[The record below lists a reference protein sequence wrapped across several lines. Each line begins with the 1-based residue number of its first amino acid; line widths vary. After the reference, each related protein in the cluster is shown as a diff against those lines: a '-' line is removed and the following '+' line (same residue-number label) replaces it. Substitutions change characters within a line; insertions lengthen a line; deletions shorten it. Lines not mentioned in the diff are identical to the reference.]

1 LVIKSVR
8 CRRGAF
14 KIVVSQAFR
23 EGRDQ
28 HVAETRA
35 SVEIVPI
42 AQDHIES
49 FHRALDS
56 VARERRYLSFLEAPP
71 LESVRAFVLD
81 NIKQGCPELVAVSA
95 GQVVGWCDIVPKPR
109 PIYAHVGV
117 LGMGLL
123 PEFRGRGLGDR
134 LIRQTLAAARAF
146 RLNRVEL
153 SVRENNAG
161 AVALYKRVGFEVEGL
176 QRNATKVDGAYE
188 NVVLMAILF

>member
-1 LVIKSVR
+1 M
-8 CRRGAF
+8 
-14 KIVVSQAFR
+14 
-23 EGRDQ
+23 
-28 HVAETRA
+28 A

-49 FHRALDS
+49 FHRALDF

-71 LESVRAFVLD
+71 LEAVRAFVLD
-81 NIKQGCPELVAVSA
+81 NISHGYPQMVAVSA
-95 GQVVGWCDIVPKPR
+95 GRVVGWCDVVPKPR

-123 PEFRGRGLGDR
+123 PEYRGQGLGDR

-146 RLNRVEL
+146 GLTRVEL
-153 SVRENNAG
+153 SVRESNAG
-161 AVALYKRVGFEVEGL
+161 AIALYNRVGFEIEGL
-176 QRNATKVDGAYE
+176 QRNATRVEGVYE